1 MKNPKPPS
9 CELISDLV
17 PFCEG
22 VKKEKKKE
30 ARKRVLVPRSKVKG
44 ELIEVFPEFPSG
56 FMLKLPL
63 ELF

>member
-1 MKNPKPPS
+1 MRNPKPSS

-30 ARKRVLVPRSKVKG
+30 ARKRVLVPRSKVKC
-44 ELIEVFPEFPSG
+44 ELIQVISEFSSG

>member
-1 MKNPKPPS
+1 VS
-9 CELISDLV
+9 LVCDLV

-44 ELIEVFPEFPSG
+44 ELIEVFSEFPSG

>member
-1 MKNPKPPS
+1 MI
-9 CELISDLV
+9 L
-17 PFCEG
+17 FHFGEG

-44 ELIEVFPEFPSG
+44 ELIEVFSEFSSG